1 MSKTVRERILKY
13 VREHE
18 GATPAEL
25 AAMFCITEDAV
36 VRVLGMTEKKTE
48 DTKKHKEAPF
58 LWDDDK
64 VFRLK
69 AYLVQGMQNTEIARS
84 LGCKPQA
91 VADYKKRHRDELRR
105 YLGNGAHEVFDE
117 DIDGGQ
123 KEKPSAGG
131 TTEGDTQKEDHEG
144 TLPVDY
150 STDTK
155 KSQEKDCHGTGS
167 SADEAQRFERVL
179 DSIDEGAP
187 MPPAEDN
194 SDKWCRRYLDAARLC
209 DETRALIEDA
219 TLLLGGLQVILDEK
233 VVCIGSIGKERLA
246 FLMVNEA
253 MKLLHNCS
261 DKLFET

>member
-13 VREHE
+13 ASEHE
-18 GATPAEL
+18 GATVTEL
-25 AAMFCITEDAV
+25 AAMFCTTEDAIV
-36 VRVLGMTEKKTE
+36 KVLGTTGKKTE
-48 DTKKHKEAPF
+48 DAKKSREAPF

-69 AYLVQGMQNTEIARS
+69 AYLVQGMQNTEIARN

-91 VADYKKRHRDELRR
+91 VADYKRRHREELRR

-144 TLPVDY
+144 TLLFDNN
-150 STDTK
+150 TK
-155 KSQEKDCHGTGS
+155 TNKSQDKVYSETEQS
-167 SADEAQRFERVL
+167 EDETQRFERIL
-179 DSIDEGAP
+179 DSVDDGVP
-187 MPPAEDN
+187 TPPVEDN
-194 SDKWCRRYLDAARLC
+194 ADKWCRRYLDAVRLC
-209 DETRALIEDA
+209 DEARKLTEDA
-219 TLLLGGLQVILDEK
+219 VLLLSGLQVILDEE
-233 VVCIGSIGKERLA
+233 VICIGTGGKERLS

-253 MKLLHNCS
+253 IRLLRSCS